1 MSENE
6 PRRPADPDREVQRLD
21 AILRAAGD
29 AIITAD
35 ADGVIH
41 DFNPAAEAMF
51 GYSAEQMHGAK
62 LNGLMPEPHATRHD
76 DYLRHYEETG
86 EARVIGIGRELEAV
100 RADGSRF
107 PIELNVTDTGLRDPR
122 LFIGVVRDISER
134 RQREAERLH
143 FYANFDALTGLPNRD
158 HALELL
164 EESIRQCPQHRRV
177 ALMEIRLR
185 SFRHIGPTYGQRT
198 AEQVLRQVANRL
210 RDLFRDE
217 VSIRARLEGSRF
229 LIGLEYE
236 PDPPLEERLQTIM
249 DRLSEPFLADG
260 QEFRL
265 RPRMGVAECE
275 QGSTSASDLL
285 RQTESALARAADSAD
300 IPYAFADPATDEA
313 LRKRLDLETELHRAV
328 SEGEFFLDYQPQFRL
343 SDGRMTGVEALL
355 RWRHPDRGIVS
366 PADFIP
372 LLEETG
378 LILNVG
384 RWVLDTAMA
393 QAKAWNAAG
402 LPRLRM
408 AVNLSPLQ
416 VRGGGLLPEI
426 MQTLARTRLP
436 EEQLELEITESLLIE
451 DLAGTRRILDILQG
465 MGIRLAL
472 DDFGSG
478 FSALSYLHA
487 FPFHTLKVDRTF
499 VDAIGQSERSEGLLR
514 SIVEMG
520 QNLRMD
526 VVAEGIETE
535 AQAAYLRA
543 HGCEI
548 GQGFGLAR
556 PGPPEKIAALLTG

>member
-1 MSENE
+1 MFENE
-6 PRRPADPDREVQRLD
+6 PRRPADPDREIQRLD

-51 GYSAEQMHGAK
+51 GYTADQMVGTK
-62 LNGLMPEPHATRHD
+62 LNHLMPEPHATHHD
-76 DYLRHYEETG
+76 EYLRHYEETG
-86 EARVIGIGRELEAV
+86 EAKVIGIGRELEAV

-164 EESIRQCPQHRRV
+164 DESIRQCPTQHRV
-177 ALMEIRLR
+177 ALMEVRLR

-198 AEQVLRQVANRL
+198 AEQILRQVANRL

-217 VSIRARLEGSRF
+217 VSVRARLEGSRF

-236 PDPPLEERLQTIM
+236 PDPPLEERLQAVM
-249 DRLSEPFLADG
+249 DRLSEPYKADG

-265 RPRMGVAECE
+265 RPRMGVAEC
-275 QGSTSASDLL
+275 GPGVTCAADLL
-285 RQTESALARAADSAD
+285 RQSEIALARVADSAD
-300 IPYAFADPATDEA
+300 IPYAFADPETDQA
-313 LRKRLDLETELHRAV
+313 LRRRLNLETDLHRAV
-328 SEGEFFLDYQPQFRL
+328 GEGEFFLDYQPQFQL

-355 RWRHPDRGIVS
+355 RWNHPERGVVS
-366 PADFIP
+366 PAEFIP
-372 LLEETG
+372 LLEDTG
-378 LILNVG
+378 LIIEVG
-384 RWVLDTAMA
+384 RWILDTAAA

-416 VRGGGLLPEI
+416 VRGGGLLQEV

-451 DLAGTRRILDILQG
+451 DLAGTRRILETLQG

-499 VDAIGQSERSEGLLR
+499 IHAIGQSDRSEGLLR
-514 SIVEMG
+514 SIIEMG
-520 QNLRMD
+520 QNLRME

-535 AQAAYLRA
+535 GQAAYLRA
-543 HGCEI
+543 HGCEL

-556 PGPPEKIAALLTG
+556 PGPPEAVPPLLTN

>member
-1 MSENE
+1 MSESQ
-6 PRRPADPDREVQRLD
+6 PRRPADPAREVQRLD

-35 ADGVIH
+35 ADGIIH

-51 GYSAEQMHGAK
+51 GYSAEQMHGTK
-62 LNGLMPEPHATRHD
+62 LNHLMPEPHASRHD

-86 EARVIGIGRELEAV
+86 EAKVIGIGRELEAV

-107 PIELNVTDTGLRDPR
+107 PIELNVTDTGLKDPR
-122 LFIGVVRDISER
+122 LFIGVIRDISER

-164 EESIRQCPQHRRV
+164 EEIIRECPDHRQV

-210 RDLFRDE
+210 RDLFRDD

-229 LIGLEYE
+229 LIGLEH
-236 PDPPLEERLQTIM
+236 DRVSPLEERLQTIM
-249 DRLSEPFLADG
+249 DRLSEPYRADG
-260 QEFRL
+260 HEFRL
-265 RPRMGVAECE
+265 RPRIGVAEC
-275 QGSTSASDLL
+275 GRDGTSPADLL
-285 RQTESALARAADSAD
+285 RQTEIALARVSDSAD
-300 IPYAFADPATDEA
+300 IPYAFADPATDRA
-313 LRKRLDLETELHRAV
+313 LRHRLDLETELHRAV
-328 SEGEFFLDYQPQFRL
+328 SDDEFFLDYQPQFRL
-343 SDGRMTGVEALL
+343 SDGPMTGVEALL
-355 RWRHPDRGIVS
+355 RWHHPERGVVS
-366 PADFIP
+366 PAEFIP
-372 LLEETG
+372 LLEDTG
-378 LILNVG
+378 LILEVG
-384 RWVLDTAMA
+384 RWILDTAAA
-393 QAKAWNAAG
+393 QAKAWNASG

-416 VRGGGLLPEI
+416 VRGGRLLAEI

-451 DLAGTRRILDILQG
+451 DLEGTRRILNILQG

-499 VDAIGQSERSEGLLR
+499 IQAIGQSDRSQGLLR
-514 SIVEMG
+514 SIIEMG

-556 PGPPEKIAALLTG
+556 PGPPEEVAALVTG